1 MHASSRPRPL
11 FELSISPVSPL
22 QFPLSPTRQLTKPTK
37 APPRPPPPFAAP
49 PPAFDPPAIPP
60 ATTLALAPASAPA
73 SAAVPRSS
81 LSAAAAAAAASAA
94 SAGGAPSSAAT
105 PGALAA
111 LVARREKLEEQ
122 VASAERQLF
131 DLETA
136 YLHDSA
142 HTGSVLRGF
151 DSLLAAPRAASS
163 SMKRPRKF
171 LAEDRLFSLSSCT
184 SSAAEEQATGRD
196 AGVPPTPSF
205 ALPPSASCHSHLL
218 LPPTLNRS
226 HCPHASSFPK
236 HKLHQTAAL
245 ICMCSSPLVPSP
257 VARLVTAQ
265 REPPCSLLLSAVVF
279 AIVTVSPHPIP
290 SLPPP

>member
-11 FELSISPVSPL
+11 CELSISPV
-22 QFPLSPTRQLTKPTK
+22 LTKPTK

-49 PPAFDPPAIPP
+49 PSAFDPPAIPP

-205 ALPPSASCHSHLL
+205 ALPPCSFCSPHLLFATALNTTTLNITTLHTYAPLFASCH
-218 LPPTLNRS
+218 P
-226 HCPHASSFPK
+226 
-236 HKLHQTAAL
+236 
-245 ICMCSSPLVPSP
+245 SSPNLPSCFLP
-257 VARLVTAQ
+257 L
-265 REPPCSLLLSAVVF
+265 PSA
-279 AIVTVSPHPIP
+279 SPSNPQP
-290 SLPPP
+290 LSLPACLIIP